1 MCLSGAGGL
10 VAMAGKRWIAIG
22 LTALACASAAGAQ
35 EQAETPSAPAITGL
49 AHVAFRVSDLD
60 REINFLGKL
69 GFEEAF
75 TSTSGA
81 RTMEV
86 FVKVNDRQFIEL
98 YPQSDPP
105 QPLGWMHACYET
117 NGANGL
123 AALFTQRGLKPP
135 PVRRAGAGNLIFAL
149 TDPSGRTTEFTQY
162 MPDSR
167 HMLDKG
173 QHLGEHRVSDTLLG
187 FELPVSNLSAERQFY
202 TKLGFDAEDAQGS
215 VHLSAPDADGLRIVL
230 NSTGSKGEPE
240 MLFPVPDARKAAEQL
255 RHAGLKVDREDKLD
269 FVRDPDGNL
278 FVLLETGS
286 AEGMLAPAADSRA
299 GFAR

>member
-1 MCLSGAGGL
+1 M
-10 VAMAGKRWIAIG
+10 M
-22 LTALACASAAGAQ
+22 ALAGASLVSAQ
-35 EQAETPSAPAITGL
+35 EQAATPVGPAITGL

-60 REINFLGKL
+60 KEINFLGRL

-75 TSTSGA
+75 ASVSGA
-81 RTMEV
+81 KTMEV
-86 FVKVNDRQFIEL
+86 FVKVNDRQFIEV
-98 YPQSDPP
+98 YPQSDSP

-117 NGANGL
+117 NDANGL
-123 AALFTQRGLKPP
+123 AALYAQRGLKPP
-135 PVRRAGAGNLIFAL
+135 PVRKAGAGNLIFAL
-149 TDPSGRTTEFTQY
+149 SDPSGRTTEFTQY

-187 FELPVSNLSAERQFY
+187 FELPVSNLAAERQFY
-202 TKLGFDAEDAQGS
+202 TKLGFEAEDADSS
-215 VHLSAPDADGLRIVL
+215 VHLTAPDAPGLRIVL

-240 MLFPVPDARKAAEQL
+240 MLFPVPDARKAADQL
-255 RHAGLKVDREDKLD
+255 RHAGLKVERQDKLV

-286 AEGMLAPAADSRA
+286 VEGLLAHAPEVRAEPAH
-299 GFAR
+299 

>member
-1 MCLSGAGGL
+1 MTGI
-10 VAMAGKRWIAIG
+10 RWIAMG
-22 LTALACASAAGAQ
+22 TMALACAGAAGAQ
-35 EQAETPSAPAITGL
+35 NQAAPSAPAITGL

-81 RTMEV
+81 RTMEA
-86 FVKVNDRQFIEL
+86 FVKVNDRQFIEV

-117 NGANGL
+117 NDANGL
-123 AALFTQRGLKPP
+123 AALYAQRGLKPP

-173 QHLGEHRVSDTLLG
+173 QHLGEHRVSETLLG
-187 FELPVSNLSAERQFY
+187 FELPVANLGAERQFY
-202 TKLGFDAEDAQGS
+202 TRLGFEAEDAQGS
-215 VHLSAPDADGLRIVL
+215 VHLSAPDANGLRIVL
-230 NSTGSKGEPE
+230 NSTGSRGEPE
-240 MLFPVPDARKAAEQL
+240 MLLPVPDARKAAEQL
-255 RHAGLKVDREDKLD
+255 RHAGLKVDRQDKLV

-286 AEGMLAPAADSRA
+286 AEGLLVPGAVARTGLAR
-299 GFAR
+299 